1 METTDKT
8 IVPQSSSKTD
18 KVTLAKDIL
27 KEMDA
32 MSMLDEFID
41 PETGE
46 ANIEIVFAD
55 SNVLANVH
63 KKPTE

>member
-1 METTDKT
+1 METKDKI

-18 KVTLAKDIL
+18 KGTLAEDIL

-32 MSMLDEFID
+32 QSMLDEFID
-41 PETGE
+41 PEIGE

-55 SNVLANVH
+55 SPLVANVH